1 MSPAAAVIGLV
12 IRIVGA
18 MVCSKKAKE
27 LNRSPE
33 GWGFFGFLTPIIA
46 MIWIQFKKPVLKF
59 EEPDSFKK
67 EL

>member
-1 MSPAAAVIGLV
+1 MSPAAAIIGLA

-18 MVCSKKAKE
+18 RVCSKKAKE

-59 EEPDSFKK
+59 DETDNFN
-67 EL
+67 

>member
-59 EEPDSFKK
+59 EEPDSFK
-67 EL
+67 

>member
-1 MSPAAAVIGLV
+1 MSPGAAVIGLV

-59 EEPDSFKK
+59 EEPDSFK
-67 EL
+67 

>member
-1 MSPAAAVIGLV
+1 MSPGATVIGLV

-59 EEPDSFKK
+59 EEPDSFK
-67 EL
+67 